1 MSYVAMLTVDD
12 REILAVVAVG
22 YSITVIVGFLAMVI
36 SGACKMR
43 KGQQEAANGC
53 RAPPRSNGV
62 GEDRPPPT
70 ATEAAAVGMEEMEI
84 GRAAVQARP
93 LLCRYLKADGWQD
106 TTCGVCLAELA
117 DGDALR
123 VLPPCMHYFHD
134 ACVGDWIRVHAT
146 CPFCRGPVAAAPLA

>member
-1 MSYVAMLTVDD
+1 MAMLTVDN

-22 YSITVIVGFLAMVI
+22 YSITVIVGFLAMII

-43 KGQQEAANGC
+43 KGQQEAASGC

-70 ATEAAAVGMEEMEI
+70 ATETAAVGMEEVEM
-84 GRAAVQARP
+84 GRAAAQARP
-93 LLCRYLKADGWQD
+93 LLCRYLKADGWQYA
-106 TTCGVCLAELA
+106 TFGVCLAELA

-123 VLPPCMHYFHD
+123 VLPPCMHYFHA